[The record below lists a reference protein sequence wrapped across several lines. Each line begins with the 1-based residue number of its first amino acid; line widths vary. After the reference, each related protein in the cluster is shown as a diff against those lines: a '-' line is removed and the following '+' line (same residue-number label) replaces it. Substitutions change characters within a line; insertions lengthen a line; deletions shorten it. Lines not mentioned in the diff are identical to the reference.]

1 VIFPFTFAGCGR
13 EHVEMSREDKRRSER
28 EERRIDAHQ
37 NETHYESSDGKR
49 TPPKQFLR
57 EVRTELRK
65 VNWPSR
71 KELVTYTIVVLVVT
85 TVLVG
90 IVWAMDWG
98 IREAILRT
106 LG

>member
-1 VIFPFTFAGCGR
+1 
-13 EHVEMSREDKRRSER
+13 MSREDKRRSER
-28 EERRIDAHQ
+28 EERRIDANH
-37 NETHYESSDGKR
+37 NETNFESSGDKR

-57 EVRTELRK
+57 EVRVELRK

-90 IVWAMDWG
+90 IVSAMDWG
-98 IREAILRT
+98 ILETILRT

>member
-1 VIFPFTFAGCGR
+1 
-13 EHVEMSREDKRRSER
+13 MSREDKRRSER
-28 EERRIDAHQ
+28 EERRLDAHH
-37 NETHYESSDGKR
+37 NETEYESSDGKR

-65 VNWPSR
+65 VNWPNR

-90 IVWAMDWG
+90 IVSAMDWG
-98 IREAILRT
+98 IREVILRT

>member
-1 VIFPFTFAGCGR
+1 MKFPFTLAGGGR
-13 EHVEMSREDKRRSER
+13 EYVEMSREDKRRSDR

-37 NETHYESSDGKR
+37 NDTNYESNDGKR
-49 TPPKQFLR
+49 TPPRQFLR
-57 EVRTELRK
+57 EVRSELRK

-71 KELVTYTIVVLVVT
+71 KELVTYTVVVLVVT
-85 TVLVG
+85 AVLVG
-90 IVWAMDWG
+90 IVAAMDWG

>member
-1 VIFPFTFAGCGR
+1 
-13 EHVEMSREDKRRSER
+13 MSREDKRRSER

-37 NETHYESSDGKR
+37 NDTNYEANEGKR
-49 TPPKQFLR
+49 TPPRQFLR
-57 EVRTELRK
+57 EVRAELRK

-85 TVLVG
+85 AVLVG
-90 IVWAMDWG
+90 IVSAMDWG
-98 IREAILRT
+98 IREVILRT

>member
-1 VIFPFTFAGCGR
+1 
-13 EHVEMSREDKRRSER
+13 MSREDKRRSER

-37 NETHYESSDGKR
+37 NDTNYESNEGKR
-49 TPPKQFLR
+49 TPPRQFLR
-57 EVRTELRK
+57 EVRSELRK

-85 TVLVG
+85 VVLVS
-90 IVWAMDWG
+90 IVSAMDWG
-98 IREAILRT
+98 IREVILRT

>member
-1 VIFPFTFAGCGR
+1 
-13 EHVEMSREDKRRSER
+13 MSREDKRRSER
-28 EERRIDAHQ
+28 EERRLDAHH
-37 NETHYESSDGKR
+37 NETEYESSDGKR

-65 VNWPSR
+65 VNWPNR

-90 IVWAMDWG
+90 IVSGMDWG
-98 IREAILRT
+98 IREVILRT